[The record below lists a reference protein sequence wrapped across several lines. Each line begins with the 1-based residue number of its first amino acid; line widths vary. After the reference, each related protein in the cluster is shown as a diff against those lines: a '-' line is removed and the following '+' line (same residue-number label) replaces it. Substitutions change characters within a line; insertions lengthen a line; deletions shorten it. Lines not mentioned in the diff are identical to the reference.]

1 VPRHTHTHHDQL
13 TADLPTAYQST
24 VQYVQ
29 HVATA
34 TGAEYTNTVAELRT
48 HLAQELG
55 HATVLAEQVDF
66 LGGVPSTA
74 VPPVTPM
81 TDTATALAADL
92 DLEVRQL
99 ERYRERVAQATDLGL
114 VDVAEALK
122 PLLTETQ
129 EHVRD
134 LKTALGR

>member
-1 VPRHTHTHHDQL
+1 MDHD
-13 TADLPTAYQST
+13 DLIKLLNQDLEMEFQSI

-34 TGAEYTNTVAELRT
+34 TGAEFTGTVAELRT
-48 HLAQELG
+48 HLGQELA

-66 LGGVPSTA
+66 LGGAPATA
-74 VPPVTPM
+74 VPTVTAL
-81 TDTATALAADL
+81 TDTRSALEADL
-92 DLEVRQL
+92 DLEERQL

-114 VDVAEALK
+114 IDVAEALK